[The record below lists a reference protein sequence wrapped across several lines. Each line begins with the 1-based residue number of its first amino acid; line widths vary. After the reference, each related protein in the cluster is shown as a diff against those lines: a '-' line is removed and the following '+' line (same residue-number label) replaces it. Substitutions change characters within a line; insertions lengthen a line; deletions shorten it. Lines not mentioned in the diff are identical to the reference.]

1 MKQNFYVYEHFRKT
15 DSKVFYVGK
24 GFGNRA
30 LVKANRNKH
39 WHNIVNKHGFDVR
52 FVIKDVDEELA
63 FFAEIER
70 IDQLKR
76 IGVRLCNLTN
86 GGEGVAGYVATEET
100 RKKLS
105 KAHLGR
111 KIPKWLSERYSFLR
125 KGKPKSEEW
134 KQKVSKANS
143 GKVRSQKTKD
153 LLSKI
158 KSKVVVCV
166 ETNVEYKNAYIAEIE
181 TGITRSNIS
190 SVCRG
195 VRKTA
200 GGYSWRFK

>member
-1 MKQNFYVYEHFRKT
+1 MRQDFYVYEHFRKT
-15 DSKVFYVGK
+15 DNKVFYVGK

-30 LVKANRNKH
+30 SVKTNRNKY
-39 WHNIVNKHGFDVR
+39 WHNIVNKHDFGVK
-52 FVIKDVDEELA
+52 FVVKNIDEDLA
-63 FFAEIER
+63 LFAEMER
-70 IDQLKR
+70 IDQLKK
-76 IGVRLCNLTN
+76 IGVKLCNLTN
-86 GGEGVAGYVATEET
+86 GGEGVVGYVATEET
-100 RKKLS
+100 KKKLS

-111 KIPKWLSERYSFLR
+111 KIPKWLSEKYSALR
-125 KGKPKSEEW
+125 KGKPKSDEC
-134 KQKVSKANS
+134 KQKISKANS
-143 GKVRSQKTKD
+143 GKVTSQKTKD

-158 KSKVVVCV
+158 NSKTVVCV

>member
-1 MKQNFYVYEHFRKT
+1 MFTNIFVKQIAKSFMLE
-15 DSKVFYVGK
+15 
-24 GFGNRA
+24 
-30 LVKANRNKH
+30 
-39 WHNIVNKHGFDVR
+39 
-52 FVIKDVDEELA
+52 KDLA
-63 FFAEIER
+63 IGL
-70 IDQLKR
+70 QLKLVE
-76 IGVRLCNLTN
+76 I
-86 GGEGVAGYVATEET
+86 
-100 RKKLS
+100 S
-105 KAHLGR
+105 
-111 KIPKWLSERYSFLR
+111 
-125 KGKPKSEEW
+125 SEEW